1 MATEKQKNEIA
12 EAIQQLATEI
22 AEKDYPG
29 PNDWCGTT
37 GYSLTAA
44 LLELAGNVGRI
55 ATVLENQSKEKGE

>member
-22 AEKDYPG
+22 AEKEYPG

-44 LLELAGNVGRI
+44 LLELATNVGRI
-55 ATVLENQSKEKGE
+55 AEALENQNKK